1 MLKSDTQRDLSLDAF
16 RGLVIALMIFVNNT
30 AGVSGIADWHKH
42 APGDVDAMTYPDLVF
57 PWFLFAMGVAMPL
70 ALGKK
75 ASQGQ
80 SGPALAGMVLWRGAS
95 LIFLGVF
102 FVCMEH
108 GYAGTVLP
116 KELWS
121 AFFLLAAFVAW
132 GRAAPRKAKL
142 VAWAVLAV
150 LAAIFR
156 HKGEGGE
163 VLWLRTYWWGILGL
177 LGWVYMAAAL
187 VWAWA
192 RDSRP
197 KLSAAMV
204 ILVLLY
210 EAERVGAL
218 RWPSLPFF
226 PGAWIGSHG
235 AIAVAG
241 MICGSW
247 MKDSADQ
254 ATRKIFGLGLV
265 LISLAYLLR
274 PFEGFSK
281 IQGTA
286 AWGLVCAGLGALLLG
301 ICQTAWRKGVAKRA
315 LEWIV
320 PVGQNALF
328 AYLLPDLVG
337 DIFNLSAKTPVN
349 LWGVFIWTWQG
360 YAGMLNMAL
369 FTFLLLAAAR
379 WATRKGWLVIL

>member
-1 MLKSDTQRDLSLDAF
+1 MLKNTQRDLSLDAF
-16 RGLVIALMIFVNNT
+16 RGLVVALMIFVNNT
-30 AGVSGIADWHKH
+30 SGVSAIADWHKH
-42 APGDVDAMTYPDLVF
+42 APGDIDGMTYPDLVF
-57 PWFLFAMGVAMPL
+57 PWFLFAMGVAIPM

-75 ASQGQ
+75 ISQGT
-80 SGPALAGMVLWRGAS
+80 GGLALAGSAVLRGLS
-95 LIFLGVF
+95 LLTLGIF
-102 FVCMEH
+102 FVNMEN

-116 KELWS
+116 QSLWM
-121 AFFLLAAFVAW
+121 LLFVLAVYVAW
-132 GRAAPRKAKL
+132 GRQSTRGAKIAAW
-142 VAWAVLAV
+142 VVLLG
-150 LAAIFR
+150 LAAVFR
-156 HKGEGGE
+156 HKSESGE

-177 LGWVYMAAAL
+177 IGWVYLAAAL

-197 KLSAAMV
+197 KLGVALA

-218 RWPSLPFF
+218 AWPAIPFF

-247 MKDSADQ
+247 MKEDARQ
-254 ATRKIFGLGLV
+254 ATRKIFGLGLILMAV
-265 LISLAYLLR
+265 AYTLR
-274 PFEGFSK
+274 PWEGFSK

-286 AWGLVCAGLGALLLG
+286 AWGLVCAGLGAFVLVA
-301 ICQTAWRKGVAKRA
+301 CQLAWRRGIAKPV

-337 DIFNLSAKTPVN
+337 SLLNLSAETPVN
-349 LWGVFIWTWQG
+349 LWKVFIWTEQG
-360 YAGMLNMAL
+360 YLGMLNMAIY
-369 FTFLLLAAAR
+369 TLLILAAAR
-379 WATRKGWLVIL
+379 WVTRKGWLVTL